1 MCCGSECRRR
11 YICLPATRRP
21 DMAPP
26 AVAGPV
32 VIGKDLRKVFR
43 APAKGGEVR
52 ALDGVS
58 IEVRAGEL
66 TALVGPDGA
75 GKTTLIRLMAGLL
88 TADGG
93 ILRVLDIDPAVEP
106 QRVQDRIGY

>member
-1 MCCGSECRRR
+1 MLCGWECRPRC
-11 YICLPATRRP
+11 ICLPPNHGP
-21 DMAPP
+21 D
-26 AVAGPV
+26 VAEPV

-43 APAKGGEVR
+43 APGNGGEVR

-58 IEVRAGEL
+58 LEVRAGEL

-88 TADGG
+88 AADGG
-93 ILRVLDIDPAVEP
+93 TLRVLGIDPVAQP
-106 QRVQDRIGY
+106 QRVQDRIGYM